1 MSDSQCG
8 EGGLRLHIMIPDV
21 SSEQY
26 HALDDPI
33 SDKMLGLIL
42 ALGSE
47 VWVLRDRLALLEAAL
62 EEQGSGFT
70 DQIEQLSASDEY
82 LALMQSD
89 RKAFMAR
96 FLRSILDD
104 GTGEPLWKV
113 ERGQVA

>member
-1 MSDSQCG
+1 MT
-8 EGGLRLHIMIPDV
+8 PDV

-62 EEQGSGFT
+62 EEQCSGFT
-70 DQIEQLSASDEY
+70 DQTEQLSASDEY

-113 ERGQVA
+113 ERGQVV